1 MPRRRE
7 VRVHVVPSY
16 AWSLALLKPSHK
28 SSSSSYNLL
37 AVLGCLFFSVCFFMR
52 KNSFW
57 LLAPRLDFSMCLFK
71 LFLRS
76 KHYLDSTKNQQIQE
90 ARQGLWEVYSQTSN
104 PNVVSLPPEHF
115 VSNSTSDFV
124 DCLPRVLWDFLIR
137 GFTIL
142 IFHSNRP
149 LGVPPDI
156 ELELAHIWGL
166 QRSTCFVF
174 MK

>member
-1 MPRRRE
+1 MKVHCSLLCFDCFTFLAAKVSSLSMPRRRE
-7 VRVHVVPSY
+7 VRIHVVPSY

-57 LLAPRLDFSMCLFK
+57 LLAPRLDFSMCFFR

-124 DCLPRVLWDFLIR
+124 VFPEFF
-137 GFTIL
+137 GTF
-142 IFHSNRP
+142 S
-149 LGVPPDI
+149 
-156 ELELAHIWGL
+156 
-166 QRSTCFVF
+166 FVDLLF
-174 MK
+174 SYFIQTVR